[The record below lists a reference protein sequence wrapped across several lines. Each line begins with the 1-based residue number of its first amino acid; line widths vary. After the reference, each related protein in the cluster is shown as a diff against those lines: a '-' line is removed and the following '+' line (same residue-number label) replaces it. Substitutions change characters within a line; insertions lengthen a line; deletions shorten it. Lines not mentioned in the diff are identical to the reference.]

1 MRKIIPWKICIMWL
15 FICSLFSACGA
26 KQRMAQMDDM
36 NPDNVLS
43 DETTISSVWDAR
55 YEKWKSGGYETE
67 AALGEEIYQAGVVRN
82 KQIGDIV
89 VNYSFYLS
97 EADYDRVVSI
107 LKQESIPVT
116 NDILKT
122 GFTDWF
128 SFTVVDEM
136 CIKEYTFPVDF
147 NEDKENM
154 NYFIYHEIILEG
166 TYANQ
171 KISFCGYVSD
181 YIYETIYEIVESYL
195 TDLP

>member
-1 MRKIIPWKICIMWL
+1 
-15 FICSLFSACGA
+15 
-26 KQRMAQMDDM
+26 M
-36 NPDNVLS
+36 NTDNVLP
-43 DETTISSVWDAR
+43 DETSVNTEINFEDNENLSTISSVWDAR
-55 YEKWKSGGYETE
+55 YEKWKSGEYETK
-67 AALGEEIYQAGVVRN
+67 ATLGEEIYQAGVVRN

-97 EADYDRVVSI
+97 EADYDTVVSI

-116 NDILKT
+116 NDVLKS

-128 SFTVVDEM
+128 SFSVVDEM

-147 NEDKENM
+147 HEDQENI
-154 NYFIYHEIILEG
+154 NYFIYKEIILEG

-171 KISFCGYVSD
+171 KISFCGYVSN
-181 YIYETIYEIVESYL
+181 YLYETIYEIVESYL